1 MVRAIGIIM
10 ILLFIP
16 IAISPAVGSS
26 STATNSIVI
35 DLDHV
40 VALKDMNISIAFSL
54 VSGKE
59 VHTINRTLAVS
70 SGGII
75 RGSAI
80 FDMPREMPVLWRVR
94 VVDGDIIV
102 LYLEGVAD
110 LRHAVFT
117 MTYYN
122 SSLVS
127 IPSSPSIL
135 TISIARIEGI
145 VSLVTNV
152 NRADVVYE
160 AAIYI
165 DGDLSG
171 NYTGN
176 EIGIYSVKPLNGVVT
191 ALHRVNASALKA
203 PFKIVMK
210 TANQTILNL
219 SGIIDWSTGSAIQI
233 NGWRDDSVVRS
244 LKITIDY
251 NISGSIMRMPNEEI
265 IHRSVAPSS
274 EELGRKSIVLSIG
287 EPENL
292 NMTSTTSSPN
302 ITPRSGE
309 ERPGE
314 SIIDRINEILKNYW
328 PFLAIFIGIA
338 IILAIRKR

>member
-1 MVRAIGIIM
+1 MIRAIGIII
-10 ILLFIP
+10 ILLFIS
-16 IAISPAVGSS
+16 IAISNSCGDSNTAV
-26 STATNSIVI
+26 NSIVI

-40 VALKDMNISIAFSL
+40 VALKDMNVSIEFSL
-54 VSGKE
+54 VSGE
-59 VHTINRTLAVS
+59 DVQIINRTLGIS
-70 SGGII
+70 GGGII
-75 RGSAI
+75 RGSAV

-94 VVDGDIIV
+94 VVDGDIVV

-145 VSLVTNV
+145 VSLVANV
-152 NRADVVYE
+152 NRADAVYE
-160 AAIYI
+160 VAIYI

-176 EIGIYSVKPLNGVVT
+176 EFGIYSVKPLNGAVT
-191 ALHRVNASALKA
+191 AMHRVNATALKA
-203 PFKIVMK
+203 PFKIAMMS
-210 TANQTILNL
+210 ANQTIVNL
-219 SGIIDWSTGSAIQI
+219 SGIIDWSAGSAIQI

-251 NISGSIMRMPNEEI
+251 NISGSIMKMPNEEI

-274 EELGRKSIVLSIG
+274 EELGRKSIALSIG

-309 ERPGE
+309 ERPRE
-314 SIIDRINEILKNYW
+314 SMIDRINEILKNYW